1 VTVIEKEMQSRPA
14 VEEYWVPL
22 LLDSN
27 EVDGQFRGQQI
38 VIYNTSTQDKLHMIY
53 YITQLLVYI
62 IFFSYSCF
70 TEKLR
75 PSDLMKKIIGGISYF

>member
-27 EVDGQFRGQQI
+27 EVEGQFRGQQI

-53 YITQLLVYI
+53 YIAQLLVYI
-62 IFFSYSCF
+62 IFFIFLFYRKASAF
-70 TEKLR
+70 RFDEKNHR
-75 PSDLMKKIIGGISYF
+75 WN